1 MQFKINTSQPQDI
14 LLLFENT
21 GSSFKGDIS
30 INQNIKSYV
39 DKIYLRSNRY
49 ELWISNELIAL
60 LAFYTNSSADEI
72 YVTSMSI
79 SEKYQGMGY
88 GKYLFEKLFAQ
99 AKSDEVESIRL
110 EVKHYNERALSFYKS
125 LNFVVMSKQNLNLV
139 LEKIL

>member
-1 MQFKINTSQPQDI
+1 MQFKINTSRPQDI

-60 LAFYTNSSADEI
+60 LAFYNNSSADEI

-88 GKYLFEKLFAQ
+88 GKYLFEKLFFF
-99 AKSDEVESIRL
+99 EL
-110 EVKHYNERALSFYKS
+110 
-125 LNFVVMSKQNLNLV
+125 
-139 LEKIL
+139 